1 MTTETT
7 KHTPTGKCE
16 CQWDEHFEDRPV
28 PRTVRHAYKGPGAE
42 ARPAAGRYVLE
53 RTRLSE
59 VRAVSDP
66 PQHGCPPGRPPLA
79 PDRVVTVLCTRCLEA
94 EVDPSLRP
102 KFGRICRRCYRAWA
116 RAKAAKRR
124 QEGTFRPSREA
135 KLRSSR
141 KRSRN
146 PERKRQQAARAAR
159 LLRDPMHRPRILARA
174 ALRWAVRSGRIV
186 RQPCQRCG
194 EARAEGHH
202 DDYAKPFEVRWLC
215 GACHRSEHQRRIEGE

>member
-66 PQHGCPPGRPPLA
+66 PRHGCPPA
-79 PDRVVTVLCTRCLEA
+79 PDRGGVVSSS
-94 EVDPSLRP
+94 SL
-102 KFGRICRRCYRAWA
+102 GV
-116 RAKAAKRR
+116 
-124 QEGTFRPSREA
+124 
-135 KLRSSR
+135 RSMWIMD
-141 KRSRN
+141 
-146 PERKRQQAARAAR
+146 AR
-159 LLRDPMHRPRILARA
+159 L
-174 ALRWAVRSGRIV
+174 
-186 RQPCQRCG
+186 
-194 EARAEGHH
+194 
-202 DDYAKPFEVRWLC
+202 
-215 GACHRSEHQRRIEGE
+215 